1 MVSRKEN
8 DKAGNHF
15 PRVIWSIF
23 HRFFFWKVFE
33 RYFTKRTEGSN
44 HCKVH
49 WQTKGPMGTPKKS
62 GMRGRKKPL
71 VVVVAF
77 ELRGMKRASVSSPT
91 HNFRVMVHVIDIIE
105 SIIGLS
111 AYRTF
116 LSDLFDTS
124 PLNALLFWSFFLVV
138 ITSIALIIQW
148 ISSILYHRKVL
159 FFVWYRA

>member
-1 MVSRKEN
+1 
-8 DKAGNHF
+8 
-15 PRVIWSIF
+15 
-23 HRFFFWKVFE
+23 
-33 RYFTKRTEGSN
+33 
-44 HCKVH
+44 
-49 WQTKGPMGTPKKS
+49 MGTPKKS

-91 HNFRVMVHVIDIIE
+91 HNYFRFMVHVIDIIE

-116 LSDLFDTS
+116 LSDLFDAS

-159 FFVWYRA
+159 FFV

>member
-1 MVSRKEN
+1 MEGPLTYHGYAEEKWKE
-8 DKAGNHF
+8 
-15 PRVIWSIF
+15 
-23 HRFFFWKVFE
+23 
-33 RYFTKRTEGSN
+33 
-44 HCKVH
+44 
-49 WQTKGPMGTPKKS
+49 
-62 GMRGRKKPL
+62 RGRKKPL

-116 LSDLFDTS
+116 LSDLFDAS

-159 FFVWYRA
+159 FFV